1 VDKVV
6 FLHNVNGL
14 RASGCA
20 GQALRLACTDLV
32 QMSAACRSQP
42 FCTFVPVDMHGF
54 VHSRCQLARAV
65 CHCQPVAS
73 ERERFSDLANQSR
86 TWPGR
91 KCGFPPTNAASNEKK
106 IFGRTARSTSGLQPK
121 SVYKDSSSVNNC
133 HFLWISLLT
142 DKKSV
147 VYARYK
153 PVICCCMFLVANL
166 DKNRDRGKSRVFA
179 QTVPVDIKKLIHT
192 CPSGA
197 LFTIW

>member
-14 RASGCA
+14 RAFGCA
-20 GQALRLACTDLV
+20 GQTLRLACTDLV
-32 QMSAACRSQP
+32 QISEACGRQS

-54 VHSRCQLARAV
+54 VHSRRQLVRAG
-65 CHCQPVAS
+65 CRCQPAAS
-73 ERERFSDLANQSR
+73 ERERFSDVANQSR
-86 TWPGR
+86 TWPSR
-91 KCGFPPTNAASNEKK
+91 KCGFQPTDEASNEKK

-153 PVICCCMFLVANL
+153 PVVWRCMFLVANL
-166 DKNRDRGKSRVFA
+166 DKNRERGKSRVFA
-179 QTVPVDIKKLIHT
+179 QTVPVDIKKFIHT
-192 CPSGA
+192 WPSGVS
-197 LFTIW
+197 FTIW

>member
-1 VDKVV
+1 MVYALPDVLDKPCVW
-6 FLHNVNGL
+6 
-14 RASGCA
+14 
-20 GQALRLACTDLV
+20 
-32 QMSAACRSQP
+32 
-42 FCTFVPVDMHGF
+42 
-54 VHSRCQLARAV
+54 LARILYKCWRRVEVSRSAHSFLWICMGLSTV
-65 CHCQPVAS
+65 DASWRQPVAS

-86 TWPGR
+86 TWPGW
-91 KCGFPPTNAASNEKK
+91 KCGFPPTDAASNEKNF
-106 IFGRTARSTSGLQPK
+106 FGRTARSTSGLQPK

-197 LFTIW
+197 SFTIW